1 MIPASVLRLSSV
13 ASLFLGRLWLLVLPV
28 VTTGCHCVQ
37 GPTARGV
44 GIGPVGFGDTAE
56 TAVIVGLRAF
66 VPEIGIHG
74 EVAEKDDR
82 HGAVVFDLSVP
93 GRLTASRMVP
103 TQRLEQAWPLTT
115 EWGDPRRTTDEFL
128 LFRDRALLLSHP
140 VHLGGFDGAPGVL
153 RVGETYVI
161 AGDTLLIGP
170 SAQTEL
176 TLFPKPAVAPGVAP
190 TLAASPDG
198 RTVAGVFALFGYFAP
213 FRVSLAPTPRV
224 VRAPEWI
231 QVQREALRLV
241 LTAVADDGT
250 QLVRL
255 RGATTNLLVSF
266 APDGTPTTLPRPPD
280 DISQLLAVPG
290 GWLLLTNDAV
300 VHLDTAGVELGRTTP
315 AADLSDDHRRLPG
328 GSRHMLLLD
337 DGRLVLTELD
347 QIELR
352 RAEEGFCGEGRPAL
366 RAVRLCA
373 TWLTARLDPIARA
386 CQTLD
391 RKAVLSLA
399 LPEFPLGSL

>member
-1 MIPASVLRLSSV
+1 MIPSSVLHPMSEASRLL
-13 ASLFLGRLWLLVLPV
+13 ALLWLLVPPV

-44 GIGPVGFGDTAE
+44 GIGPVGFGDTSGA
-56 TAVIVGLRAF
+56 ALIVGLRAY

-74 EVAEKDDR
+74 EVAEEDDR

-93 GRLTASRMVP
+93 GRLTASRMIG
-103 TQRLEQAWPLTT
+103 TSRLEQAWPLATV
-115 EWGDPRRTTDEFL
+115 WGDGDRSAQEFL
-128 LFRDRALLLSHP
+128 LFHDRALLVRQPALADNR
-140 VHLGGFDGAPGVL
+140 GGASSVFRVKDSYLVVRGNYLFGPALESGLPLFPESTPAPG
-153 RVGETYVI
+153 GSPI
-161 AGDTLLIGP
+161 
-170 SAQTEL
+170 
-176 TLFPKPAVAPGVAP
+176 
-190 TLAASPDG
+190 LAASPDG
-198 RTVAGVFALFGYFAP
+198 RTVAGVFVGYGMFAP
-213 FRVSLAPTPRV
+213 FRVTLAPEPRV
-224 VRAPEWI
+224 TRVPAWI
-231 QVQREALRLV
+231 RVQRESLTLA

-266 APDGTPTTLPRPPD
+266 APDGTPTTLPRAPD
-280 DISQLLAVPG
+280 DVSQLLAVPG

-300 VHLDTAGVELGRTTP
+300 VHLDTNGVELGRTAP
-315 AADLSDDHRRLPG
+315 AEGLPDDGRRLPG
-328 GSRHMLLLD
+328 GSRRMLLLD

-347 QIELR
+347 PVELR

-373 TWLTARLDPIARA
+373 TWLTARLDPIANA

-391 RKAVLSLA
+391 RKAVLSLT
-399 LPEFPLGSL
+399 LPEFPLGSP